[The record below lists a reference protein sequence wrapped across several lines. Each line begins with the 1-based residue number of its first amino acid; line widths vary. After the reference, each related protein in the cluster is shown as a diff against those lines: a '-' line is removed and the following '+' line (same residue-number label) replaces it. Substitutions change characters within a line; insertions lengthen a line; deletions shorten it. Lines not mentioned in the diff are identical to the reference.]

1 MPSPETATSRFE
13 HSSDALAHSVSG
25 STWRA
30 AFRIGPADATIAP
43 AIRVGL
49 AAAVVLI
56 VGGLLGYQALA
67 GFAALGAVCAAFGRY
82 EPYPRLAGKLAMVG
96 AALVASVAFGGAMGL
111 VGVPVWMQ
119 IGALSLLAGVAYCL
133 MSGFR
138 ITGPGPVILVFAATG
153 AAGFTATATAT
164 ATASDL
170 IRLIL
175 AGALGVLV
183 GWVAAMLPALVLPMG
198 PARLAVARAVAAVG
212 RLEQTGEPGVAPTQ
226 ASIAHARLVIA
237 SSGRIKSTVG
247 HGRELVA
254 VLDAADAAVNAWREH
269 GDPALIRDIALHE
282 QELRKLKRSSMIEHT
297 LEPASE
303 MPVPDGYFVAGLSR
317 MYSREVRTNAARI
330 VLASAV
336 AGWLAVGAGLE
347 HPMWASMGAVA
358 AMQGLNYKQTV
369 QRGIQRLAGNVV
381 GAVIAVGLIA
391 MTLGYWQAVVAVVI
405 LQCAAELLVIRNY
418 ALTSLAVTPMALVLI
433 GLSGPITTGSAVA
446 RVADT
451 LIGVVVGVV
460 VGAVTISRTDRH
472 HVLR

>member
-1 MPSPETATSRFE
+1 MTSTETATSRFE

-56 VGGLLGYQALA
+56 VGGLLGYQELA

-96 AALVASVAFGGAMGL
+96 IALVASVAVGGVLGL
-111 VGVPVWMQ
+111 VGVSVWIQ
-119 IGALSLLAGVAYCL
+119 IGVLSLLAGAAYCF
-133 MSGFR
+133 MSGFE
-138 ITGPGPVILVFAATG
+138 ITGPGPVILVFAAAG
-153 AAGFTATATAT
+153 AAGFTS
-164 ATASDL
+164 TASGL
-170 IRLIL
+170 MQLIL
-175 AGALGVLV
+175 AASLGILV
-183 GWVAAMLPALVLPMG
+183 GWMAAMFPALVLPMG

-212 RLEQTGEPGVAPTQ
+212 RLEQTGEPGVVAAQ
-226 ASIAHARLVIA
+226 ASIARARSITA
-237 SSGRIKSTVG
+237 SSGRIKSAVD

-254 VLDAADAAVNAWREH
+254 VLDEADAAVAAWHEH
-269 GDPALIRDIALHE
+269 GDPTLIHDIALHE
-282 QELRKLKRSSMIEHT
+282 KELRKLKRSSMIEHA

-303 MPVPDGYFVAGLSR
+303 IPAPDGYFVAGLAR
-317 MYSREVRTNAARI
+317 MYSREVRTNAGRI
-330 VLASAV
+330 VLASLF
-336 AGWLAVGAGLE
+336 AGWLAAGAGLE
-347 HPMWASMGAVA
+347 HPTWASMGAVA

-369 QRGIQRLAGNVV
+369 QRGIQRLLGNVA
-381 GAVIAVGLIA
+381 GAVIAAVLIA

-405 LQCAAELLVIRNY
+405 FQVAAELSVIKNY
-418 ALTSLAVTPMALVLI
+418 ALTSMAVTPMALVLI
-433 GLSGPITTGSAVA
+433 GLNAPITTDSAVA
-446 RVADT
+446 RVVDT

-460 VGAVTISRTDRH
+460 VGALTISRADRH